1 MSATKTY
8 VNKAFEEYRKQME
21 DEIEKKC
28 KQYCVWI
35 VEKAI
40 DERRSAGHNFTGNLI
55 TSIVVCLYK
64 KKKPLAA
71 FFAEDYL
78 KKAIDGKMTAGGAY
92 VFRMD
97 YDDEEETRYVPEV
110 ETDMGY
116 GKKDAI
122 NFYRSYK
129 PTGNNLFDI
138 VVAYPVEYADF
149 VERERQA
156 TGILRTYDYTSWV
169 GVEIFELGLT

>member
-1 MSATKTY
+1 
-8 VNKAFEEYRKQME
+8 ME
-21 DEIEKKC
+21 NAVEKKC
-28 KQYCVWI
+28 EQYCIWI

-40 DERRSAGHNFTGNLI
+40 DERFSSGHNFTGNLI

-78 KKAIDGKMTAGGAY
+78 KEAIDGKMTAGGTY
-92 VFRMD
+92 FFRTD
-97 YDDEEETRYVPEV
+97 YDDENETKYTPSV

-122 NFYRSYK
+122 RFFRSYK

-138 VVAYPVEYADF
+138 VVAYPVEYASF

-156 TGILRTYDYTSWV
+156 TGILRTYDYASWV
-169 GVEIFELGLT
+169 GVEVFELGLA